1 MDPKILK
8 ELESY
13 KSQKIINEKQI
24 DIDKKKFIRLIKQEN
39 ISDIKNNDS
48 YIEKN
53 YTLWE
58 RIKKVLNIT

>member
-53 YTLWE
+53 YT
-58 RIKKVLNIT
+58 